1 MPVAPLDGRRGRVCG
16 SRDGPDGLTD
26 HITFPPP
33 IVCQGAGTRPSPQ
46 VQTGKAQHSSQL
58 RHRPMTGKRYGG
70 AVLGDNP
77 SYS

>member
-46 VQTGKAQHSSQL
+46 VQTGKAQHSS
-58 RHRPMTGKRYGG
+58 
-70 AVLGDNP
+70 
-77 SYS
+77 